1 MCGTFL
7 KFSKGSNFI
16 TLIVLLSASC
26 LQFTGASTRRNVSNS
41 VVNRGYTVDDCT
53 CVCGKSKDETG
64 AIVGGVETKPGE
76 FPWIV
81 ALMLNSNLFY
91 CAGVLI
97 TRYHILTAAHCLK
110 EAPQPTDIT
119 VILGE
124 YDRSNPMETATE
136 IRGVVSAIGYEK
148 FDEPSF
154 DNDVAILKLDSSIDF
169 TPNIRP
175 ACLPK
180 QGDKKKYV
188 GRIATTAGWGQIGAT
203 KASSNVL
210 LKVELPVVSL
220 KKCKE
225 DLEGLE
231 ITKNMLCTGYPQGR
245 KDACNGDSGGP
256 LHLDGKVI
264 GIVSWGIGCGEPN
277 TPGVFTKVNNYIGW
291 IKKHIDQECL
301 CPPSKRGSDKAEIIS
316 T

>member
-1 MCGTFL
+1 MRPTFL
-7 KFSKGSNFI
+7 TFRKRLNFI
-16 TLIVLLSASC
+16 TLVLLSANY
-26 LQFTGASTRRNVSNS
+26 LQFIGAERRRNLSNS

-110 EAPQPTDIT
+110 EAPEPSDIT

-136 IRGVVSAIGYEK
+136 IRSVVSADAHDE

-154 DNDVAILKLDSSIDF
+154 DNDIAILKLDSSVDF
-169 TPNIRP
+169 TPNILP

-180 QGDKKKYV
+180 EDDNKDYV
-188 GRIATTAGWGQIGAT
+188 GRIAITAGWGQVGANE
-203 KASSNVL
+203 ASSNIL

-220 KKCKE
+220 KECKE
-225 DLEGLE
+225 ALEGLG
-231 ITKNMLCTGYPQGR
+231 ITENMLCTGFPEGK

-256 LHLDGKVI
+256 LHLDGEII
-264 GIVSWGIGCGEPN
+264 GIVSWGIGCGEAN
-277 TPGVFTKVNNYIGW
+277 TPGVFTKVNNYISW
-291 IKKHIDQECL
+291 IKEHIDDECL
-301 CPPSKRGSDKAEIIS
+301 CPPSKRGNGKAEIIF